1 MRIFVG
7 CSSKEEIDEKYKVVA
22 TRMSHLLCSYDIVIG
37 GTFMGLMKL
46 VSRSI
51 SKEQITQVCLKDYLK
66 NEEDLTNFIVCDTS
80 FERLQKIWELSDCFL
95 LLPGGTGTL
104 SEFFS
109 FFEENRT
116 KSKKK
121 KIYLLNYDG
130 FYDEILFFLQS
141 LEKEKFCDESFME
154 DVFVVK
160 TPEEFIELLKKE
172 V

>member
-80 FERLQKIWELSDCFL
+80 F
-95 LLPGGTGTL
+95 
-104 SEFFS
+104 
-109 FFEENRT
+109 
-116 KSKKK
+116 
-121 KIYLLNYDG
+121 
-130 FYDEILFFLQS
+130 
-141 LEKEKFCDESFME
+141 
-154 DVFVVK
+154 
-160 TPEEFIELLKKE
+160 
-172 V
+172 